1 MAIQI
6 DTRRDVLRHTGRRMI
21 TATCLSVAMVTSMLL
36 LYFGFDL
43 EVRITVGQALTFVVL
58 AAGFIAMT
66 VCAILTYRSGLLMM
80 ELTHARRELAH
91 ISQTDQLTGLLN
103 RRGFNEAA
111 VTTLEAAQRDGAA
124 AAIFMCD
131 IDHFKS
137 INDRFGHE
145 TGDKVLAAVANTLR
159 QFAVRQGAVVGRY
172 GGEEFSVVR
181 TGLGHAEA
189 SRCAEDIR
197 RACAEGIVL
206 DGNTPFPVTI
216 SVGFTV
222 ATGEFDLAA
231 LMRVADSALYAAKHR
246 GRDCVVQARAAA

>member
-58 AAGFIAMT
+58 AGGFIATT

-103 RRGFNEAA
+103 RRGFDEAA
-111 VTTLEAAQRDGAA
+111 VAALGAAQRDRAPAA
-124 AAIFMCD
+124 VFMCD

-137 INDRFGHE
+137 INDRFGHDI
-145 TGDKVLAAVANTLR
+145 GDKVLAAVADVLR
-159 QFAVRQGAVVGRY
+159 QITVRHGAVVGRY
-172 GGEEFSVVR
+172 GGEEFAVVIA
-181 TGLGHAEA
+181 GLGHAEA
-189 SRCAEDIR
+189 SQCAEDIR
-197 RACAEGIVL
+197 RACAENTII
-206 DGNTPFPVTI
+206 DGKTPLPVTI

-222 ATGEFDLAA
+222 ATDELDLAA
-231 LMRVADSALYAAKHR
+231 LMRVADSALYAAKRR